1 MNAPTILV
9 KILLM
14 SLLFL
19 MYNRLNR
26 INSRYINKPRHNYKK
41 NLNTKGQ
48 FAYFYP
54 ESVLAKHLNV

>member
-9 KILLM
+9 KIILM
-14 SLLFL
+14 SLFL

-26 INSRYINKPRHNYKK
+26 INSLYFNEPRHNYKK
-41 NLNTKGQ
+41 NLNTKGH